1 MAGDSPPSS
10 QLWPEGRGRGVAAAS
25 LLNLAGGDRAA
36 VAAFLPSPPSLLAA
50 STRLQ
55 AVATVTLPPSQI
67 WLKGGG
73 KGGGVAPATTSPH
86 LLSLSLSLSP
96 QNLNP
101 RSGRRCEDCGGGV
114 AGLGRGGVVIFFFA
128 QNIFA
133 GG

>member
-1 MAGDSPPSS
+1 MAAEEKNHGD
-10 QLWPEGRGRGVAAAS
+10 RGE
-25 LLNLAGGDRAA
+25 AGEDGDDDALRSRRAA